1 VADQGQHVISLS
13 KPLFG
18 IIFHSNSS
26 LTLTSSVSSAFLLG
40 LNLTI
45 LLMQKSLPY
54 PLLSDRKRV
63 LIGALGAAD
72 GAKTKRSH
80 FVFGKDGT
88 LLDKKLPV
96 KPADSPRLAL
106 EFVKGLASE

>member
-1 VADQGQHVISLS
+1 VADQGQYVILVDTSCLHICS
-13 KPLFG
+13 KQFILDFRPVDLIHAPFG
-18 IIFHSNSS
+18 
-26 LTLTSSVSSAFLLG
+26 LTLT
-40 LNLTI
+40 I
-45 LLMQKSLPY
+45 LYTQKSLPY
-54 PLLSDRKRV
+54 PFLSDRKRV

-88 LLDKKLPV
+88 LRDKKLPV